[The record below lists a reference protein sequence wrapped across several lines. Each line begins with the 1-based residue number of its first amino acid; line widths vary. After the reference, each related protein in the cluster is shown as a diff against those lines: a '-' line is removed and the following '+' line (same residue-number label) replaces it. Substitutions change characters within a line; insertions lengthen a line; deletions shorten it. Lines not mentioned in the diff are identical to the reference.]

1 MYGRNQRGSVSI
13 WIGDALV
20 NVDPKKFM
28 WEVIAKTT
36 VEERKDENIEFLRSH
51 DGIGNKG

>member
-1 MYGRNQRGSVSI
+1 M
-13 WIGDALV
+13 